1 MYNLVGSMFLNL
13 FNCRAFVPNNSS
25 TVLKAAYGSTV
36 LFPCVRGRKRK
47 EQQGTTRNNKEQQG
61 TQRE

>member
-1 MYNLVGSMFLNL
+1 MFLNL

-36 LFPCVRGRKRK
+36 LFPCVRGTKRK
-47 EQQGTTRNNKEQQG
+47 EQQENNNGQEGTR
-61 TQRE
+61 RE